1 MQSSEVLIVEVALP
15 ARQVVFF
22 QGLLQGED
30 GLAVMRCFDP
40 QHIKQQL
47 WTTVA
52 QREALMD
59 WLASLPERIG
69 LEVLD
74 EWIWRAGDRRTA

>member
-1 MQSSEVLIVEVALP
+1 MQSSDVLIVEVCLP

-30 GLAVMRCFDP
+30 GLAVMRCFDA
-40 QHIKQQL
+40 QHVKQQL

-52 QREALMD
+52 QREALMA
-59 WLASLPERIG
+59 WLATLPERIG

-74 EWIWRAGDRRTA
+74 EWIWQAGDRRTT